1 MNLKSTDGSR
11 SENTGSFSIELCPI
25 VDGRAIKLAP
35 RVLIAKAGFRSRS
48 LYIVHISLR
57 DPRQTTDRISDTMM
71 NRSPT
76 DSTPNAADRLHS
88 SADDE
93 AGEHIIIKEREE
105 RDRARGREIFPP
117 ISKVDSWTR
126 SPSPH
131 VFKTA
136 IASCRSITQTSS
148 RNGTAATEGV
158 IILMLMQR
166 DIAGRYRNAPGAGN
180 VTGFTK
186 RTLSALMKS
195 KTCYQR
201 SMGLQRTGGV
211 HRASPQEIWSGRCAP
226 SSSLSLSLLLPLMA
240 NFSSDAH
247 QFSREEREREQRQ

>member
-1 MNLKSTDGSR
+1 
-11 SENTGSFSIELCPI
+11 
-25 VDGRAIKLAP
+25 
-35 RVLIAKAGFRSRS
+35 
-48 LYIVHISLR
+48 
-57 DPRQTTDRISDTMM
+57 MM

-76 DSTPNAADRLHS
+76 RLRTRRRIGCIPPPTTRRAHHYKR
-88 SADDE
+88 E
-93 AGEHIIIKEREE
+93 RGEGQSK
-105 RDRARGREIFPP
+105 IFPP

-186 RTLSALMKS
+186 RTLSALIKS

-226 SSSLSLSLLLPLMA
+226 SSSLFSLSPP
-240 NFSSDAH
+240 SSH
-247 QFSREEREREQRQ
+247 GQFFVRCSSVQQRRERERAKTIDVKTPIDVRPSLPTSSKRRDACPAGHRHSSSYSQVSLLFWLLFPFTGWFSGHSRNLA

>member
-11 SENTGSFSIELCPI
+11 SENTGSFSIELCPT

-57 DPRQTTDRISDTMM
+57 DPGQTADRISDTMM

-76 DSTPNAADRLHS
+76 RLRTRRRIGCIPPPTTRRAHHYKR
-88 SADDE
+88 E
-93 AGEHIIIKEREE
+93 RGEGQSK
-105 RDRARGREIFPP
+105 IFPP

-186 RTLSALMKS
+186 RTLSALIKS

-226 SSSLSLSLLLPLMA
+226 SSSVSSLTPP
-240 NFSSDAH
+240 SSH
-247 QFSREEREREQRQ
+247 GQFFVRCSSVQQRREREREKRQ